1 MIELYNED
9 CLTRLDSL
17 IDSGVKVD
25 AILTSPPYNFGIDY
39 GDYKDDKD
47 FSEYFNWLDICFDK
61 FIKILKSSGRFIIN
75 IQPMFSSYQPTH
87 HIISSMLLKK
97 GLLWKGEI
105 LWEKNNYNCAYTAWG
120 SWKSPSS
127 PYFKYTWEFI
137 EIFCKD
143 DYKKDGNKEDIDIT
157 ANEFKQWVYAKWSI
171 APEHTDFHP
180 APFPEELP
188 RRLLKLLTY
197 KHDLILDPF
206 MGSGTTGV
214 VCKELDRNFI
224 GIELDKKYFDVAEE
238 RISRAQKIRKLF

>member
-1 MIELYNED
+1 MKIDLYNGD
-9 CLTRLDSL
+9 CLEVMDKL
-17 IDSGVKVD
+17 IVGGVKVD
-25 AILTSPPYNFGIDY
+25 AIITSPPYNFGINY

-47 FSEYFNWLDICFDK
+47 FSEYFNWLDVCFDK
-61 FIKILKSSGRFIIN
+61 FVKILKSSGRLIIN

-143 DYKKDGNKEDIDIT
+143 NYKKDGNKEDIDIT
-157 ANEFKQWVYAKWSI
+157 ADEFKKWVYAKWSI
-171 APEHTDFHP
+171 APEHKVLHP

-197 KHDLILDPF
+197 KNDIVLDPF

-214 VCKELDRNFI
+214 VCKQNNRNFI
-224 GIELDKKYFDVAEE
+224 GIELDEKYFRIAED
-238 RISRAQKIRKLF
+238 RINGVLL